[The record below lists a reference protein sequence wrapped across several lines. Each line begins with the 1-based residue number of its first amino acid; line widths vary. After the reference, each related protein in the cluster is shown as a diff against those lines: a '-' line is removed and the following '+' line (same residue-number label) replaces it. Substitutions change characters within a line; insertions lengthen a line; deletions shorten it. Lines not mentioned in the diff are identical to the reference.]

1 MSGARTEAVAAVRI
15 RLAEPGD
22 ADAVAALFDGYRQFY
37 GQASDLGGARHFIC
51 ERLTAGDSTVLLA
64 EADGEAIGFAQ
75 LYPSFT
81 SVGMGRIWVLNDLF
95 VAPAHRGM
103 GAGRALL
110 EAAAAFGC
118 ETGARRLTLSTQVTN
133 ATAQAAYE
141 AGGWVRD
148 CEFYVYNLQL
158 TS

>member
-15 RLAEPGD
+15 RRAHPSD
-22 ADAVAALFDGYRQFY
+22 AAAVALLFDGYRQFY
-37 GQASDLGGARHFIC
+37 GQGSDLDGAGRFIA
-51 ERLTAGDSTVLLA
+51 ERLDAGESTVLLA
-64 EADGEAIGFAQ
+64 EAGGEAIGFAQ

-95 VAPAHRGM
+95 VAPAHRGT

-110 EAAAAFGC
+110 EAAAAFGR